1 MKESMDRREFMRLA
15 ALGGIVFASGVR
27 AAGYGASDAATSPA
41 MAEDFYFV
49 QLSDTHWGF
58 DGPPN
63 PDSHGTLPKA
73 IDAIN
78 ALSEQPDFVVFTGD
92 LTHLTLDGKLRRTRM
107 AEFRDIVARLKVHDL
122 RFLPGEHDASVDRGE
137 AYQEFFGPTHYTF
150 DHKGLHFIALDNV
163 SDAKGVIGDA
173 QLTWL
178 ADDLAK
184 LPKDRAIVIL
194 IHRPLFDLQADWGW
208 ATGDGSRALDLLLP
222 FKNVTV
228 FYGHIHQE
236 HQHMTGHI
244 AHYAAKS
251 LIFPLPPP
259 GSPDH
264 KPMAWDVAQPYRGLG
279 WRDIEAETKTA
290 AYEIHE
296 YPVSGA

>member
-1 MKESMDRREFMRLA
+1 MKELMDRREFMRLA

-27 AAGYGASDAATSPA
+27 AAGYGTNEVAAKST

-63 PDSHGTLPKA
+63 PDSRGTLPKA

-78 ALSEQPDFVVFTGD
+78 ALSHQPDFVVFTGD
-92 LTHLTLDGKLRRTRM
+92 LTHLTLDGKVRRARM
-107 AEFRDIVARLKVHDL
+107 AEFRDVVSRLKVADI

-137 AYQEFFGPTHYTF
+137 AYQEFFGATHYAF

-163 SDAKGVIGDA
+163 SDAKGVLGDA
-173 QLTWL
+173 QLAWL
-178 ADDLAK
+178 AEDLSK
-184 LPKDRAIVIL
+184 LPKDRSIVIL
-194 IHRPLFDLQADWGW
+194 THRPLFDLQSDWGW
-208 ATGDGSRALDLLLP
+208 TTGDGSRAIDLLMP

-236 HQHMTGHI
+236 NRHMTGHI

-259 GSPDH
+259 GSSDH
-264 KPMAWDVAQPYRGLG
+264 KPMAWDTAQPYRGLG
-279 WRDIEAETKTA
+279 WRKIEAETKKA
-290 AYEIHE
+290 AYEVHE
-296 YPVSGA
+296 HPVSGS